1 MNSSPESAS
10 PENLLQVARETLGY
24 AQVCFLVTVD
34 AAGRLRGR
42 LMHPFEPGDD
52 FTIWLGTSPR
62 TRKIEEIEAQG
73 KFMLAYADPGHG
85 AYVTLWGE
93 ASLERDKALRQRYWR
108 DAFSAYWP
116 QGPGGEDYVLIRF
129 TPARIELVN
138 DSRGVA
144 PEPYGLACVVLNRK
158 DGGWVVTE
166 G

>member
-1 MNSSPESAS
+1 MNSSPDSAS
-10 PENLLQVARETLGY
+10 PESLLQVARETLGY

-34 AAGRLRGR
+34 AAGRLLGR
-42 LMHPFEPGDD
+42 LMHPIDPEDD
-52 FTIWLGTSPR
+52 ITIWLGTSPR

-73 KFMLAYADPGHG
+73 KFI
-85 AYVTLWGE
+85 
-93 ASLERDKALRQRYWR
+93 ERDKALRQRYWR

-158 DGGWVVTE
+158 DGGWVVAE
-166 G
+166 SQL